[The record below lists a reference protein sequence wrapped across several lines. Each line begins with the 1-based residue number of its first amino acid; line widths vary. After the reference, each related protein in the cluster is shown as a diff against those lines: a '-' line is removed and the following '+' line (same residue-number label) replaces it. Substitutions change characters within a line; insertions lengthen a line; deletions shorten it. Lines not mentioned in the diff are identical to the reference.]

1 MDSSSTKIGTF
12 IDLRRNWAFKQIFGT
27 PGNEDVLLAL
37 IQAVLPDNGITS
49 VSLAP
54 TERMSINENARSA
67 VFDISCNTSSGD
79 FVSVEMQFRE
89 QDDFND
95 RMVFYSSFPIFNSLT
110 KGGTSYSFKAP
121 IYIIGVLNFI
131 ISRVA
136 SNNRMLNCYRL
147 RNIQDTSTELTR
159 SLSYIT
165 VELPKFTKSLDKLE
179 TVADKIFYSLIHISA
194 MEERPA
200 SFSEKVLVKLFE
212 LCRFANMTTE
222 QQYLYIRTLMA
233 EVDARSQRRTA
244 INKAKAEALAE
255 GKAEGKAEGIAE
267 AKAEIARS
275 LREKGISPST
285 IAEACGL
292 TEEQL
297 LAL

>member
-1 MDSSSTKIGTF
+1 MDTSSTRIGTF

-27 PGNEDVLLAL
+27 PGNEDLLLAL
-37 IQAVLPDNGITS
+37 IQAVLPDKGITG

-54 TERMSINENARSA
+54 TERMGINEDARSA
-67 VFDISCNTSSGD
+67 VFDVSCNTASGE
-79 FVSVEMQFRE
+79 FVSVEMQFKE

-121 IYIIGVLNFI
+121 IYIIGILNFI
-131 ISRVA
+131 ISSVA
-136 SNNRMLNCYRL
+136 SNDRLLNCYRL
-147 RNIQDTSTELTR
+147 RNVQDGSTELTQ
-159 SLSYIT
+159 SLSYVT
-165 VELPKFTKSLDKLE
+165 VELPKFTKSVEELE
-179 TVADKIFYSLIHISA
+179 TVADKLFYTFTHISE

-212 LCRFANMTTE
+212 LCRFANMTPEE
-222 QQYLYIRTLMA
+222 QYIYIRTLMA
-233 EVDARSQRRTA
+233 EVDARSQRRTE
-244 INKAKAEALAE
+244 INKATAEARAETKAETT
-255 GKAEGKAEGIAE
+255 
-267 AKAEIARS
+267 AEIARS
-275 LREKGISPST
+275 LREKGIPTPT

-292 TEEQL
+292 TEEQI